1 MSYLLKDYDFEL
13 PEELIAQYPA
23 EKREESNLM
32 IVDRSK
38 KDFFITKFKN
48 IVDYLPEKS
57 FLVVNNTKVLKS
69 RIYAQKISGGRVE
82 IFFIEK
88 IDDRSFKAMTRGK
101 LKDGDILK
109 INDSIT
115 LKILGSCEDNLR
127 IVELSGIDIY
137 SLLDKF
143 GHIPLPPYIKRE
155 DNSHDETRYQT
166 VYAQNPGSVAAPT
179 AGLHFTEE
187 LIDQIRLKHDIVEIT
202 LNVGIGTFRPVKTE
216 NIKEH
221 QMHSEKFFI
230 PEESFKRINSL
241 KSQGYKLISVG
252 TTSTRC
258 LEAVAKDGLL
268 QSYGESETDIFIK
281 PGYKFQII
289 DHLITNFH
297 LPKSTL
303 FILVS
308 TFAGLDLM
316 KKAYTYAIEKRMRFF
331 SYGDAM
337 LII

>member
-187 LIDQIRLKHDIVEIT
+187 LIDQIRIKHDIVEIT

>member
-1 MSYLLKDYDFEL
+1 MSHLLKDYDFEL

-32 IVDRSK
+32 VVDRSK
-38 KDFFITKFKN
+38 NDFFITKFKN

-82 IFFIEK
+82 VFFIEK
-88 IDDRSFKAMTRGK
+88 IDDHIFKAMTRGR

-137 SLLDKF
+137 NLLDKF

-155 DNSHDETRYQT
+155 DDSHDETRYQT
-166 VYAQNPGSVAAPT
+166 VYAQKPGSVAAPT

-187 LIDQIRLKHDIVEIT
+187 LIERIRQKHEILEIT

-216 NIKEH
+216 NIQEH

-230 PEESFKRINSL
+230 PEESFKRINLL
-241 KSQGYKLISVG
+241 KSNGHKLISVG
-252 TTSTRC
+252 TTTTRC

-281 PGYKFQII
+281 SGYKFQII
-289 DHLITNFH
+289 DHLVTNFH

-316 KKAYTYAIEKRMRFF
+316 KKAYAYAIEKRMRFF